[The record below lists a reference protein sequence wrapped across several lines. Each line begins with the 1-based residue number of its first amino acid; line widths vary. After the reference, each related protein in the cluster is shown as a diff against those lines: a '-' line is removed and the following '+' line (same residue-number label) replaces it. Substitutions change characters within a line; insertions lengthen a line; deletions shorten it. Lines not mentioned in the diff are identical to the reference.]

1 MPKYTRVFIHGL
13 LGSSRGTKASFF
25 RERYPDMIIG
35 DFRGTLSERM
45 EALTGILA
53 NKTSLILVGSS
64 FGGVMAAIYGLNNEE
79 SVKKLILLAP
89 ALSFHEFEP
98 YLEQTIEVPVIIY
111 HGTNDLVVSLEPVY
125 ENARKVFKNLTFN
138 RVDDD
143 HVLSNTFMSMD
154 WDALLTP

>member
-1 MPKYTRVFIHGL
+1 MQKYTRVFIHGL

-25 RERYPDMIIG
+25 RERYPDMIIS

-79 SVKKLILLAP
+79 NVKKLILLAP
-89 ALSFHEFEP
+89 ALSFHEFVP
-98 YLEQTIEVPVIIY
+98 YLERTIEVPVIIY

-125 ENARKVFKNLTFN
+125 ENAHKVFKNLTFN
-138 RVDDD
+138 KVDDD

>member
-1 MPKYTRVFIHGL
+1 MPKYTRVFIHGS

-98 YLEQTIEVPVIIY
+98 YLEQTSEVPVIIY
-111 HGTNDLVVSLEPVY
+111 HGTNDLVVSLGPVY